1 MAIKDKKIP
10 NHQLRRYLP
19 NRLTLA
25 FINLF
30 HRFRGAK
37 ILSNSIIFKGAKLL
51 RFPKNISIGE
61 YSIVKSFAEICAC
74 NQNASIQIGDR
85 STIGNYTFIYA
96 SEKISIG
103 NDCMI
108 APFVYIVDSNHKM
121 TAGIRMN
128 LQDNE
133 TKPIRIGDDVWI
145 GAKAVILSGV
155 DIGDGAIISA
165 GSVVTENVMP
175 NSIVGGVPAKHLK
188 YRQ

>member
-1 MAIKDKKIP
+1 MIKEKKIP

-19 NRLTLA
+19 NR
-25 FINLF
+25 FISAIINTF

-37 ILSNSIIFKGAKLL
+37 ISSKSMIYKGAKLL
-51 RFPKNISIGE
+51 RHPKNIKIGK
-61 YSIVKSFAEICAC
+61 YSIIKSSSEICAC
-74 NQNASIQIGDR
+74 NKNAFIEIGDR
-85 STIGNYTFIYA
+85 TTIGNYTFIYA

-121 TAGIRMN
+121 EAGIKMN
-128 LQDNE
+128 LQDNV
-133 TKPIRIGDDVWI
+133 TKPIKIGNDVWI

-165 GSVVTENVMP
+165 GSVVNENVMP
-175 NSIVGGVPAKHLK
+175 NSIVGGVPARHLK
-188 YRQ
+188 YRL